1 MLPVLFEF
9 GPIKIYSFGLMAAL
23 ALLAGS
29 WLVKLELDRRGY
41 PEGIWNNYSMAAM
54 LGGFLG
60 AKINFLVF
68 NPQVLEGN
76 WIKGVFSGAGLVW
89 YGGLVGGVV
98 ATFLLSRKYGHSFA
112 DLADAFAPA
121 LVMAYMV
128 GRVGCLVSGDG
139 DYGYAT
145 DVPWAMA
152 FPNGVVPTLP
162 GERVHPTPLYEIAL
176 MGVAL
181 LVLWK
186 TRTRPWAPW
195 GQFGPYLMLAGTERF
210 VVEFW
215 RRNPDVAFG
224 LTTAQ
229 LFSIGMFAL
238 GAILFAR
245 RDRNQRMSSAT
256 A

>member
-29 WLVKLELDRRGY
+29 WFVKLELDRRGY

-54 LGGFLG
+54 LGGFVG
-60 AKINFLVF
+60 AKLNFLLF
-68 NPQVLEGN
+68 HPDVLEGN
-76 WIKGVFSGAGLVW
+76 WVRGVFSGAGLVW
-89 YGGLVGGVV
+89 YGGLIGGVA
-98 ATFLLSRKYGHSFA
+98 ATFLLSRKYRHSFA

-121 LVMAYMV
+121 LVVAYML

-139 DYGYAT
+139 DYGYPT

-152 FPNGVVPTLP
+152 FPNGVVPTDVP
-162 GERVHPTPLYEIAL
+162 VHPTPLYEIAL
-176 MGVAL
+176 MAVAL
-181 LVLWK
+181 FVLWK
-186 TRTRPWAPW
+186 TRTRAWALW
-195 GQFGPYLMLAGTERF
+195 GQFGLYLMLAGAERF
-210 VVEFW
+210 IVEFW
-215 RRNPDVAFG
+215 RINPEFALG

-229 LFSIGMFAL
+229 LFSIGLFAVGL
-238 GAILFAR
+238 VLFAR
-245 RDRNQRMSSAT
+245 RHRGQAARAGV